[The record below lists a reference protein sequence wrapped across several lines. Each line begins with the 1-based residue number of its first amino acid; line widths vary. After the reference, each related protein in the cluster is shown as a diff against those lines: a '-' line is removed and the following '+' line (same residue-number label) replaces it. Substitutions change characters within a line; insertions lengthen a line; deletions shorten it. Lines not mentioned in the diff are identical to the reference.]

1 MTRKKRA
8 QNARAAKDARMKKVA
23 IGLSVVLVAVLAFE
37 VPKLMHSGSSSST
50 PPAATTMTDN
60 STAATGA
67 PVTTAT
73 GTPAVAAT
81 PTTSTKVPNSDV
93 APQASKGQLDSFT
106 HFSGKDPFAQQVSN
120 AAPTSTASASSQPG
134 TGTLSAN
141 VSGGASASSAGNGH
155 VQHPSRTLAATG
167 AARISVNGRVQV
179 VRVGASF
186 PSANPLFRLVGLTH
200 GGVRIGI
207 ANGSYSSGAQT
218 VSLIPGRTVTLV
230 DTADGIR
237 YKIRL
242 LSAS

>member
-37 VPKLMHSGSSSST
+37 VPKLMHSGSSTAT
-50 PPAATTMTDN
+50 PPPASTTTDTT

-67 PVTTAT
+67 PVATAP
-73 GTPAVAAT
+73 GTAAAASV
-81 PTTSTKVPNSDV
+81 PTTSTKVPSDA
-93 APQASKGQLDSFT
+93 APQASKSQLDSFT
-106 HFSGKDPFAQQVSN
+106 HFEGKDPFAQQVSDT
-120 AAPTSTASASSQPG
+120 ATTTSTQP
-134 TGTLSAN
+134 GTLSAK
-141 VSGGASASSAGNGH
+141 VSSGSSASSAGSAPA
-155 VQHPSRTLAATG
+155 QHPSRTLAATG

-186 PSANPLFRLVGLTH
+186 PSSNPLFRLVGLLH

-218 VSLIPGRTVTLV
+218 VSLTAGRTLTLV

-242 LSAS
+242 LAAS